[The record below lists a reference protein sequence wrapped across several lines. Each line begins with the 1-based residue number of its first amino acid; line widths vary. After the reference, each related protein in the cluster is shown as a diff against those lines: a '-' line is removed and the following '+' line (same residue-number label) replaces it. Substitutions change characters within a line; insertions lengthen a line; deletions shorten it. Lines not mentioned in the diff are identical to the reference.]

1 MAVLSFKIVQ
11 IPDLTL
17 HKYQSLSD
25 TGIEG
30 VLKRH
35 SDFLRQWHGIGLATG
50 ASFHLLYCFDN
61 SKEKGERL
69 SLYFLIQSN
78 DEETLTLL
86 KPIVHKNP
94 LSDFYNFIECELPS
108 MEFAAGTTLIKN
120 ERVAEIYNPLAD
132 KTDLIHFVP
141 HWEVDESA
149 RLYDL
154 FRMMEII
161 GSSYDDNACCAY
173 RIDLFPI
180 SLIRET
186 ILQFTPTIKAL
197 QGDNDIKLV
206 SNAVDA
212 KTDSYAQTVKKEYDD
227 WMSSIQSTPH
237 FRVNVYAFANN
248 VFSSKMILNAAA
260 SEAINEGDFTLAN
273 IKVDENGKYSIL
285 SRFGSQPEGYCQNK
299 DIAACPTWATTYLLN
314 EVEPFF
320 RLPALFDGE
329 NIEIP
334 KETSPKFVEKGLRI
348 GLDNNGYVVNFPIK
362 LLPKHA
368 FFTGAPGSGKTNTM
382 LHLVSQLKRH
392 NIPFLVMEPAKKE
405 YRELLSS
412 PEMSDVFLFSPHL
425 QSHFPLRVNPF
436 EFPRGVRLSDHI
448 DAILS
453 VFQGSFMLEGGVYK
467 FLSASIEKAYTKLGW
482 DIEEINDGE
491 LEFPTLTDVYDILE
505 DEINSSTYDSEIKG
519 NMTSWL
525 QVRLGNLMERGTG
538 ELFNT
543 KTSTLSPEEWLTS
556 SAIVELEV
564 LGENAKNFFVLL
576 LCNYILETL
585 KIDPNGGIDPE
596 TGEKVPVRH
605 AIFIEEAHNII
616 APTSQQ
622 SSSET
627 VDPKVSA
634 TAYIIKMLAEVR
646 ALREAIVIADQLP
659 TALAPEVTKNTG
671 LKLIH
676 RLIAQDDR
684 ELIGSAVSATPLQ
697 LEQVANFSMGKSL
710 IYYEKTKKPFEVQ
723 VDLWVKPKIDYN
735 FANDKE
741 LFLSMANRRVTQ
753 LSIYKVFQD
762 LYDKTVARLNAINT
776 ELDKDFDKHKSKI
789 GSHYA
794 VLIKNELDFI
804 SLIDK
809 ALSKIHKNEEFFT
822 TSTGSN
828 AFLEWIPLIEGRL
841 NALKQQTEI
850 RLQGYNIFIEEYKK
864 LISEE

>member
-1 MAVLSFKIVQ
+1 MSLLSFKIVQ

-50 ASFHLLYCFDN
+50 SSFHLLYCFDN
-61 SKEKGERL
+61 KKEKGERL
-69 SLYFLIQSN
+69 SLYFLIQSK
-78 DEETLTLL
+78 DDETLELL
-86 KPIVHKNP
+86 KPIVYKNP
-94 LSDFYNFIECELPS
+94 LSDFYNFIECELPQMS
-108 MEFAAGTTLIKN
+108 FESGTTLIKN

-154 FRMMEII
+154 FRMMDII
-161 GSSYDDNACCAY
+161 GSSYNEEDCCAY
-173 RIDLFPI
+173 RIDLFPVSI
-180 SLIRET
+180 IKDT
-186 ILQFTPTIKAL
+186 ILEFTPVIKAL

-227 WMSSIQSTPH
+227 WMSNIQTTPH
-237 FRVNVYAFANN
+237 FRVNIYAFANN
-248 VFSSKMILNAAA
+248 YFASKMILNSAA
-260 SEAINEGDFTLAN
+260 SEAINEGDFILAN
-273 IKVDENGKYSIL
+273 IKPDANGGYNIL
-285 SRFGSQPEGYCQNK
+285 SRFSTQPEIYCQNK
-299 DIAACPTWATTYLLN
+299 DVAACPTWATTFLLN

-334 KETSPKFVEKGLRI
+334 KETSPKFVEEGLRI

-362 LLPKHA
+362 QLPKHA

-382 LHLVSQLKRH
+382 LHIVSQLKHH

-412 PEMSDVFLFSPHL
+412 PEMNDVYLFSPHL
-425 QSHFPLRVNPF
+425 KSHFPLRINPF
-436 EFPRGVRLSDHI
+436 EFPKGVRLSDHI
-448 DAILS
+448 DAILG
-453 VFQGSFMLEGGVYK
+453 VFQGSFLLEGGVYK
-467 FLSASIEKAYTKLGW
+467 FLSASIEKAYTDLGW
-482 DIEEINDGE
+482 DIEVLNTGE
-491 LEFPTLTDVYDILE
+491 LEFPTLSDVYDILE

-585 KIDPNGGIDPE
+585 KIDPNGGVDSK
-596 TGEKVPVRH
+596 TGKKVPVRH

-634 TAYIIKMLAEVR
+634 TAYIVKMLAEVR
-646 ALREAIVIADQLP
+646 ALREAIIIADQLP

-676 RLIAQDDR
+676 RLTAQDDR

-710 IYYEKTKKPFEVQ
+710 IFYEKTKKPFEVQ
-723 VDLWVKPKIDYN
+723 VDLWEKPEINYN
-735 FANDKE
+735 FADDKE
-741 LFLSMANRRVTQ
+741 LFLAMAERRVMQ
-753 LSIYKVFQD
+753 LSIYKAFQD
-762 LYDKTVARLNAINT
+762 LYDKTVEKLSSMNS
-776 ELDKDFDKHKSKI
+776 ELEKDFEKYKSQRGNLQHAI
-789 GSHYA
+789 
-794 VLIKNELDFI
+794 LIKNEMEFVV
-804 SLIDK
+804 LIDK
-809 ALSKIHKNEEFFT
+809 ALKKTYVLEEFYK
-822 TSTGSN
+822 TSSGSN
-828 AFLEWIPLIEGRL
+828 IFLEWIPLIEGL
-841 NALKQQTEI
+841 LDTLKQQAEVRI
-850 RLQGYNIFIEEYKK
+850 RAYNF
-864 LISEE
+864 LILEV

>member
-1 MAVLSFKIVQ
+1 MSLLSFKIIQ

-25 TGIEG
+25 TGIDG

-35 SDFLRQWHGIGLATG
+35 SDFLRQWHGIGLATES
-50 ASFHLLYCFDN
+50 SFHLLYCFDN
-61 SKEKGERL
+61 KKEKGERL
-69 SLYFLIQSN
+69 SLYFLIQSK
-78 DEETLTLL
+78 DEETLNLL
-86 KPIVHKNP
+86 KPIVYKNP
-94 LSDFYNFIECELPS
+94 ISDFYDFIECEMPK
-108 MEFAAGTTLIKN
+108 MVFKAGTTLIKN

-132 KTDLIHFVP
+132 KTDFIHFVP

-161 GSSYDDNACCAY
+161 GSSYDNDACCAY
-173 RIDLFPI
+173 RIDLFPV
-180 SLIRET
+180 SLIKET
-186 ILQFTPTIKAL
+186 ILEFTPIIKAL

-206 SNAVDA
+206 SNVVDA

-227 WMSSIQSTPH
+227 WMSNIQSTPH
-237 FRVNVYAFANN
+237 FRVNIYAFANN
-248 VFSSKMILNAAA
+248 SFASKMILNSAA
-260 SEAINEGDFTLAN
+260 SEAINEGDFILAN
-273 IKVDENGKYSIL
+273 IKSDDNGRYNL
-285 SRFGSQPEGYCQNK
+285 FSRFGICPEVYCQNK
-299 DIAACPTWATTYLLN
+299 EIAACPTWATTYLLS

-320 RLPALFDGE
+320 RMPVLFDGE

-382 LHLVSQLKRH
+382 LHIVSQLKHH

-412 PEMSDVFLFSPHL
+412 PEMSDVYLFSPHL
-425 QSHFPLRVNPF
+425 QSHFPLRINPF
-436 EFPRGVRLSDHI
+436 EFPKGVRLSDHI

-453 VFQGSFMLEGGVYK
+453 VFQGSFLLEGGVYK
-467 FLSASIEKAYTKLGW
+467 FLSGSIEKAYIELGW
-482 DIEEINDGE
+482 DIEEINTGE
-491 LEFPTLTDVYDILE
+491 LDFPTLSDVYDILE
-505 DEINSSTYDSEIKG
+505 EEINLSTYDSEIKG

-543 KTSTLSPEEWLTS
+543 KTSTLSPEEWITS

-585 KIDPNGGIDPE
+585 KIDPNGGVDSG
-596 TGEKVPVRH
+596 TGKKLPVRH

-646 ALREAIVIADQLP
+646 ALREAIIIADQLP

-710 IYYEKTKKPFEVQ
+710 IYYEETKKPFEVQ
-723 VDLWVKPKIDYN
+723 VDLWEKPEIDYN
-735 FANDKE
+735 FTNDSE
-741 LFLSMANRRVTQ
+741 LFFTMADRRVMQ
-753 LSIYKVFQD
+753 VSIYKVFQD
-762 LYDKTVARLNAINT
+762 LYDKTVGNLSLLNNK
-776 ELDKDFDKHKSKI
+776 LDKDFDKYKAKRGNIQH
-789 GSHYA
+789 A
-794 VLIKNELDFI
+794 MLLKNEMDFVN
-804 SLIDK
+804 LIDK
-809 ALSKIHKNEEFFT
+809 ALNKVHKSEQFFK
-822 TSTGSN
+822 SSSASN
-828 AFLEWIPLIEGRL
+828 AYLEWIPLIDGILET
-841 NALKQQTEI
+841 LKQQTEVRI
-850 RLQGYNIFIEEYKK
+850 RAYNYLVLEA
-864 LISEE
+864 